1 MDIRKLIGRL
11 RARLCGRIIR
21 RRILKDVTN
30 TYLSD
35 SFNGTPAIILEQKL
49 GIDWNVLRPHLKHL
63 IENDV
68 IGVLFSSDDVN
79 THILRLGFSSKESQ
93 VARLP
98 TNDLLHTC
106 VYPRPKHLTSIVDI
120 SDYADRPFEL
130 CLALGE
136 PQLAYRSFDL
146 SVLEVYRNDP
156 RYAYSNDDVS
166 GHISVTSEH
175 YEGDT
180 MPEPDK
186 ILLQS
191 FGFSYD
197 VALNRAVAVF
207 LRYLQDL
214 SPEHQQIWK
223 ARELTA
229 NYKLHPDYYR
239 ASVMGD
245 WPERLPIFQALVMEM
260 HVINKMA
267 AAMGRPVLFRRDFG
281 VYGEGRP
288 RKLSFLVRPTLEE
301 FNDFVLLL
309 DKTLSDNINK
319 DFFQNDVSYET
330 ELKRP
335 DGKLQ
340 VQQKGTL
347 QILDDWVRK
356 NFRPADWKLWDESI
370 KALRDVRTARQ
381 KPAHAI
387 DENVFDQKYIKD
399 QRDLIIRVYSA
410 IRTVRLILAN
420 HPKVQAAEIEIPEW
434 VRNGEIW
441 GY

>member
-1 MDIRKLIGRL
+1 
-11 RARLCGRIIR
+11 
-21 RRILKDVTN
+21 
-30 TYLSD
+30 
-35 SFNGTPAIILEQKL
+35 
-49 GIDWNVLRPHLKHL
+49 
-63 IENDV
+63 
-68 IGVLFSSDDVN
+68 
-79 THILRLGFSSKESQ
+79 
-93 VARLP
+93 
-98 TNDLLHTC
+98 
-106 VYPRPKHLTSIVDI
+106 
-120 SDYADRPFEL
+120 
-130 CLALGE
+130 
-136 PQLAYRSFDL
+136 
-146 SVLEVYRNDP
+146 
-156 RYAYSNDDVS
+156 
-166 GHISVTSEH
+166 
-175 YEGDT
+175 
-180 MPEPDK
+180 
-186 ILLQS
+186 
-191 FGFSYD
+191 
-197 VALNRAVAVF
+197 
-207 LRYLQDL
+207 
-214 SPEHQQIWK
+214 
-223 ARELTA
+223 
-229 NYKLHPDYYR
+229 
-239 ASVMGD
+239 
-245 WPERLPIFQALVMEM
+245 
-260 HVINKMA
+260 
-267 AAMGRPVLFRRDFG
+267 
-281 VYGEGRP
+281 
-288 RKLSFLVRPTLEE
+288 VRPTLEE

-335 DGKLQ
+335 DGKVQ